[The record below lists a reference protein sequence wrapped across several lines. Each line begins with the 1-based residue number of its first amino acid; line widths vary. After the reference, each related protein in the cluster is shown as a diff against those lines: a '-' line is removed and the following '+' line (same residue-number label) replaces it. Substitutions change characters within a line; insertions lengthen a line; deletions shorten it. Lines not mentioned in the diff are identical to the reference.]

1 MSHKTMVHIDDFR
14 GKELTYSIVLT
25 EALNALFADKRHP
38 APNQQKNHD
47 RLLEIKNLLDDIFLL
62 NQKKKSNEY
71 RILLFKKIIVE
82 KLILNIISGNKND
95 IKQNITQLLKEEGMV
110 FINQREGLISPEDRF
125 LIKTDFNGLAN
136 APAREQL
143 STFFQRVIKY
153 KNLSNNNDKYL
164 PEMYDLEKIPA
175 WQSMKQFAS
184 FRGQVTH
191 LKNALSHLQ
200 INPKRLRKLNA
211 FDLVVLLK
219 NYHVINN
226 IPSFESQK
234 AKFVRFFIKNYEH
247 EFRDYLLQNKD
258 LIVFSLSCKGIRID
272 EKKNPDAYKIFV
284 DKAIQNM
291 KKKGQVPP
299 LFNIHHK
306 EAVKDCGD
314 TALSDSNNYGNLC
327 LVLEVPYHQIFHLF
341 DHKDKRLVF
350 PNNIIFWGG
359 LTKFNQ
365 FSYES
370 EDNSLKAL
378 YSLTYG
384 KRKGR

>member
-1 MSHKTMVHIDDFR
+1 M
-14 GKELTYSIVLT
+14 T

-82 KLILNIISGNKND
+82 KLILNIISGKKND
-95 IKQNITQLLKEEGMV
+95 IKQNIIQLLKEEDLI
-110 FINQREGLISPEDRF
+110 FINQREGLISPEVRF
-125 LIKTDFNGLAN
+125 LIKTDFNGLVN

-143 STFFQRVIKY
+143 SPFFQKVVKY
-153 KNLSNNNDKYL
+153 KNFLNHNDKYL
-164 PEMYDLEKIPA
+164 SEMYDLEKIPA

-184 FRGQVTH
+184 FRGQASH
-191 LKNALSHLQ
+191 LKSALFHLQ
-200 INPKRLRKLNA
+200 INPKRLHKLNA

-234 AKFVRFFIKNYEH
+234 SKFVKFFIKNFEC

-272 EKKNPDAYKIFV
+272 EKKNLDAYKIFI

-314 TALSDSNNYGNLC
+314 TALSDSNNFKNLC
-327 LVLEVPYHQIFHLF
+327 LVLEVPYHQVFHLF
-341 DHKDKRLVF
+341 DNKDKRLVLSD
-350 PNNIIFWGG
+350 NLIFWGG

-365 FSYES
+365 FSYEY

-384 KRKGR
+384 KGKTR

>member
-38 APNQQKNHD
+38 KPNQQKNHD

-62 NQKKKSNEY
+62 HQKKKSNEY
-71 RILLFKKIIVE
+71 RILLFKKILVE

-95 IKQNITQLLKEEGMV
+95 IKQNIAQLLKEEDV
-110 FINQREGLISPEDRF
+110 IFINQREGLISPEDRF

-143 STFFQRVIKY
+143 SPFFQKVIKY
-153 KNLSNNNDKYL
+153 KNCSNSNDKYS

-184 FRGQVTH
+184 FEGHASH
-191 LKNALSHLQ
+191 LKSALSHMQ

-219 NYHVINN
+219 NYHIIND

-234 AKFVRFFIKNYEH
+234 SKFVKFFIKNYER

-272 EKKNPDAYKIFV
+272 EKKNSDAYKNFV

-306 EAVKDCGD
+306 GAVKDCGD
-314 TALSDSNNYGNLC
+314 TVLSDCNKYSNLC
-327 LVLEVPYHQIFHLF
+327 LMLEVPYHHIFHLF
-341 DHKDKRLVF
+341 DHKDKRLIL
-350 PNNIIFWGG
+350 PDNIIFWGG

-365 FSYES
+365 FFFKQ

-378 YSLTYG
+378 YSLTHG